1 MIDECERLYIM
12 NTVRIGL
19 GYDVHR
25 LVSGNALILGGVKIP
40 HPYGLLGHS
49 DADVITHAL
58 CDAILGAAALGD
70 LGRHFPDSDPR
81 YAGISSIKLL
91 EEVIQKIA
99 SSGWKLGNAD
109 ITLVA
114 QVPKIAPFVTE
125 MEKNISDACKVFVD
139 QINIKAT
146 TTEGL
151 GFIGTGEGMAAYA
164 VVTIASGKRLQGTA
178 SALLSGT

>member
-1 MIDECERLYIM
+1 M
-12 NTVRIGL
+12 NTIRTGF

-25 LVSGNALILGGVKIP
+25 LVTCRNLILGGVKIP

-70 LGRHFPDSDPR
+70 LGRHFPDSDPL
-81 YAGISSIKLL
+81 YAGISSIHLL
-91 EEVIQKIA
+91 EEVIQKIT
-99 SSGWKLGNAD
+99 SLNWRLGNAD

-114 QVPKIAPFVTE
+114 QAPKIAPFVAE
-125 MEKNISDACKVFVD
+125 MKKNISEVCKVSVD

-164 VVTIASGKRLQGTA
+164 VVTILRTFAV
-178 SALLSGT
+178 

>member
-1 MIDECERLYIM
+1 M
-12 NTVRIGL
+12 NTIRIGF

-25 LVSGNALILGGVKIP
+25 LVSSRNLILGGVKIP

-70 LGRHFPDSDPR
+70 LGRHFPDLDPR

-91 EEVIQKIA
+91 KEVIQKIV
-99 SSGWKLGNAD
+99 SSGWRLGNAD

-114 QVPKIAPFVTE
+114 QSPKIAPFVAE
-125 MEKNISDACKVFVD
+125 MKKNISEACKVSVD

-151 GFIGTGEGMAAYA
+151 GFTGNGEGMAAYA
-164 VVTIASGKRLQGTA
+164 VVTIIDS
-178 SALLSGT
+178 

>member
-1 MIDECERLYIM
+1 VIGECERLYIM
-12 NTVRIGL
+12 NTVRIGF
-19 GYDVHR
+19 GYDAHR
-25 LVSGNALILGGVKIP
+25 LVTGRSLILGGVKIP

-91 EEVIQKIA
+91 EKVIQKIA
-99 SSGWKLGNAD
+99 SSGWRLGNAD

-114 QVPKIAPFVTE
+114 QIPKIAPFVTK
-125 MEKNISDACKVFVD
+125 MEKNISDACRVTVD

-151 GFIGTGEGMAAYA
+151 GFTGTGEGMAAYA
-164 VVTIASGKRLQGTA
+164 VVTIASVR
-178 SALLSGT
+178 S

>member
-1 MIDECERLYIM
+1 M
-12 NTVRIGL
+12 NTVRIGF

-25 LVSGNALILGGVKIP
+25 LVPGRPLILGGVKIP
-40 HPYGLLGHS
+40 HSYGLLGHS

-70 LGRHFPDSDPR
+70 LGRHFPDTDPR

-99 SSGWKLGNAD
+99 SSGWRLGNAD

-114 QVPKIAPFVTE
+114 QAPKIVPFVTE
-125 MEKNISDACKVFVD
+125 MEKNISDACRVSVD

-151 GFIGTGEGMAAYA
+151 GFTGTGGGMAAYA
-164 VVTIASGKRLQGTA
+164 VVTIASVR
-178 SALLSGT
+178 S

>member
-1 MIDECERLYIM
+1 M
-12 NTVRIGL
+12 NTIRIGF

-25 LVSGNALILGGVKIP
+25 LVTGRSLILGGVKIP
-40 HPYGLLGHS
+40 HTYGLLGHS

-70 LGRHFPDSDPR
+70 LGRHFPDRDPR

-91 EEVIQKIA
+91 EEVIQKIV
-99 SSGWKLGNAD
+99 SSGWRLGNAD

-114 QVPKIAPFVTE
+114 QSPKITPFVAE
-125 MEKNISDACKVFVD
+125 MEKNISEACKVSVD

-151 GFIGTGEGMAAYA
+151 GFTGNREGMAAYA
-164 VVTIASGKRLQGTA
+164 VVTIIDS
-178 SALLSGT
+178 

>member
-1 MIDECERLYIM
+1 MIDERKRLYIM
-12 NTVRIGL
+12 NTIRIGC

-25 LVSGNALILGGVKIP
+25 LVSGRALVLGGVKIP

-58 CDAILGAAALGD
+58 CDAILGAAAMGD

-91 EEVIQKIA
+91 EEVVQKIA

-114 QVPKIAPFVTE
+114 QAPKIALFVTE
-125 MEKNISDACKVFVD
+125 MGKNISDACEVSVD

-151 GFIGTGEGMAAYA
+151 GFTGTGEGMAAYA
-164 VVTIASGKRLQGTA
+164 VVTIASVR
-178 SALLSGT
+178 S

>member
-1 MIDECERLYIM
+1 M
-12 NTVRIGL
+12 NTVRIGF
-19 GYDVHR
+19 GYDVHK
-25 LVSGNALILGGVKIP
+25 LVTGRALILGGVKVP
-40 HPYGLLGHS
+40 HPNGLLGHS

-70 LGRHFPDSDPR
+70 LGRHFPDSDPS
-81 YAGISSIKLL
+81 YAGISSINLL
-91 EEVIQKIA
+91 EKVVQKIA

-114 QVPKIAPFVTE
+114 QAPKIVPFVTE
-125 MEKNISDACKVFVD
+125 MEKNISKACKVSVD

-151 GFIGTGEGMAAYA
+151 GFTGTGEGMAAYA
-164 VVTIASGKRLQGTA
+164 VATIIDS
-178 SALLSGT
+178 

>member
-1 MIDECERLYIM
+1 M
-12 NTVRIGL
+12 NKLRIGF

-25 LVSGNALILGGVKIP
+25 LVEGRPLILGGVEIP

-81 YAGISSIKLL
+81 FAGISSIKLL
-91 EEVIQKIA
+91 EEVVQKIT

-114 QVPKIAPFVTE
+114 QGPKIAPFVGK
-125 MEKNISDACKVFVD
+125 MEKNIAEACKVSAK
-139 QINIKAT
+139 QINVKAT

-151 GFIGTGEGMAAYA
+151 GFTGTREGMAAYA
-164 VVTIASGKRLQGTA
+164 VVTIIDSSIASVR
-178 SALLSGT
+178 S

>member
-1 MIDECERLYIM
+1 M
-12 NTVRIGL
+12 NTIRIGC

-25 LVSGNALILGGVKIP
+25 LVSGRALILGGVKIP

-70 LGRHFPDSDPR
+70 LGRHFPDSDSR

-91 EEVIQKIA
+91 EEVVQKIT

-114 QVPKIAPFVTE
+114 QSPKIAPFVTE
-125 MEKNISDACKVFVD
+125 MEKNVSDACKVSVD

-151 GFIGTGEGMAAYA
+151 GFTGTSEGMAAYA
-164 VVTIASGKRLQGTA
+164 VVTIAPVRS
-178 SALLSGT
+178 

>member
-1 MIDECERLYIM
+1 M
-12 NTVRIGL
+12 NTVRIGF

-25 LVSGNALILGGVKIP
+25 LVSGRVLILGGVKIP
-40 HPYGLLGHS
+40 HPFGLLGHS

-70 LGRHFPDSDPR
+70 LGRHFPDSDPS

-91 EEVIQKIA
+91 KEVIQKIT
-99 SSGWKLGNAD
+99 SSGWKLVNAD

-114 QVPKIAPFVTE
+114 HAPKIVPFVTE
-125 MEKNISDACKVFVD
+125 MEKNISRACKVSAD
-139 QINIKAT
+139 RINIKAT

-151 GFIGTGEGMAAYA
+151 GFTGTGEGMAAYA
-164 VVTIASGKRLQGTA
+164 VVTIASVR
-178 SALLSGT
+178 S

>member
-1 MIDECERLYIM
+1 M
-12 NTVRIGL
+12 NTIRTGF

-25 LVSGNALILGGVKIP
+25 LVTGRTLILGGVKIP

-58 CDAILGAAALGD
+58 CDAILGATALGD
-70 LGRHFPDSDPR
+70 LGRHFPDSDSR
-81 YAGISSIKLL
+81 YAGISSIHLL
-91 EEVIQKIA
+91 EEIIQKIT
-99 SSGWKLGNAD
+99 SLDWRLGNAD

-114 QVPKIAPFVTE
+114 QAPKIAPFVAE
-125 MEKNISDACKVFVD
+125 MKKNISEACRVSVD

-151 GFIGTGEGMAAYA
+151 GFTGTGEGMAAYA
-164 VVTIASGKRLQGTA
+164 IVTILRTFAV
-178 SALLSGT
+178 

>member
-1 MIDECERLYIM
+1 M
-12 NTVRIGL
+12 NTIRTGF

-25 LVSGNALILGGVKIP
+25 LVTGRNLILGGVKIP

-70 LGRHFPDSDPR
+70 LGQHFPDNDPS
-81 YAGISSIKLL
+81 YTGISSIKLL
-91 EEVIQKIA
+91 EEVIQKIV
-99 SSGWKLGNAD
+99 SSGWRLGNAD
-109 ITLVA
+109 ITLVSQA
-114 QVPKIAPFVTE
+114 PKIAPFVAE
-125 MEKNISDACKVFVD
+125 MEKNISEACKVSVD

-151 GFIGTGEGMAAYA
+151 GFTGTGEGMAAYA
-164 VVTIASGKRLQGTA
+164 VVTIIDS
-178 SALLSGT
+178 

>member
-1 MIDECERLYIM
+1 M
-12 NTVRIGL
+12 NTVRIGF

-25 LVSGNALILGGVKIP
+25 LVSDRVLILGGIKIP
-40 HPYGLLGHS
+40 HTYGLLGHS

-91 EEVIQKIA
+91 KEVIHKIT

-114 QVPKIAPFVTE
+114 QVPKIVPFVTE
-125 MEKNISDACKVFVD
+125 MEKNISKACKVSAD
-139 QINIKAT
+139 KINIKAT

-151 GFIGTGEGMAAYA
+151 GFTGMGEGMAAYA
-164 VVTIASGKRLQGTA
+164 VVTIASVK
-178 SALLSGT
+178 S

>member
-1 MIDECERLYIM
+1 
-12 NTVRIGL
+12 
-19 GYDVHR
+19 
-25 LVSGNALILGGVKIP
+25 
-40 HPYGLLGHS
+40 
-49 DADVITHAL
+49 HAL

-70 LGRHFPDSDPR
+70 LGRHFPDSDPL

-91 EEVIQKIA
+91 EEVVQKIT

-114 QVPKIAPFVTE
+114 QAPKIAPFVTE
-125 MEKNISDACKVFVD
+125 MEKNISDACRVSVD

-151 GFIGTGEGMAAYA
+151 GFTGTGEGMAAYA
-164 VVTIASGKRLQGTA
+164 VVTIASVR
-178 SALLSGT
+178 S

>member
-1 MIDECERLYIM
+1 M
-12 NTVRIGL
+12 NTVRIGF

-25 LVSGNALILGGVKIP
+25 LVTSRALVLGGVKIP

-49 DADVITHAL
+49 DADVIIHAL

-91 EEVIQKIA
+91 EGVVQKIA

-125 MEKNISDACKVFVD
+125 MEKNISDACKVSAD
-139 QINIKAT
+139 HINIKAT

-151 GFIGTGEGMAAYA
+151 GFTGTGEGMAAYA
-164 VVTIASGKRLQGTA
+164 VVTILRVFAV
-178 SALLSGT
+178 

>member
-1 MIDECERLYIM
+1 MVIHYDKI
-12 NTVRIGL
+12 RIGF

-25 LVSGNALILGGVKIP
+25 LVESRTLVLGGVEIA

-91 EEVIQKIA
+91 KEVVQKIA
-99 SSGWKLGNAD
+99 SSGWNLGNAD

-114 QVPKIAPFVTE
+114 QAPKIASFVGE
-125 MEKNISDACKVFVD
+125 MEKNIAEACGVSEEQV
-139 QINIKAT
+139 NIKAT

-151 GFIGTGEGMAAYA
+151 GFTGTREGMAAYA
-164 VVTIASGKRLQGTA
+164 VVTIIDSSIASVR
-178 SALLSGT
+178 S

>member
-1 MIDECERLYIM
+1 M
-12 NTVRIGL
+12 NTIRTGF

-25 LVSGNALILGGVKIP
+25 LVTGRTLILGGVKIP

-81 YAGISSIKLL
+81 YAGISSIHLL
-91 EEVIQKIA
+91 EEVIQKIT
-99 SSGWKLGNAD
+99 SLDWRLGNAD

-114 QVPKIAPFVTE
+114 QAPKIAPFVAE
-125 MEKNISDACKVFVD
+125 MKKNISEACRVSVD

-151 GFIGTGEGMAAYA
+151 GFTGTGEGMAAYA
-164 VVTIASGKRLQGTA
+164 VVTIIDS
-178 SALLSGT
+178 

>member
-1 MIDECERLYIM
+1 M
-12 NTVRIGL
+12 NTIRTGF
-19 GYDVHR
+19 GYDVHK
-25 LVSGNALILGGVKIP
+25 LVTGRNLILGGVKIP

-70 LGRHFPDSDPR
+70 LGRHFPDSDPL

-91 EEVIQKIA
+91 EEVIKKIV
-99 SSGWKLGNAD
+99 SSGWRLGNAD
-109 ITLVA
+109 ITLVS
-114 QVPKIAPFVTE
+114 QIPKIAPFVAE
-125 MEKNISDACKVFVD
+125 MKKNISEACKVSVD

-151 GFIGTGEGMAAYA
+151 GFTGTGEGMAAYA
-164 VVTIASGKRLQGTA
+164 VVTIIDS
-178 SALLSGT
+178 

>member
-1 MIDECERLYIM
+1 M
-12 NTVRIGL
+12 NTIRTGL
-19 GYDVHR
+19 GYDVHKLATGR
-25 LVSGNALILGGVKIP
+25 NLILGGVKIP

-70 LGRHFPDSDPR
+70 LGQHFPDSDPL

-91 EEVIQKIA
+91 EEVIKKIV
-99 SSGWKLGNAD
+99 SSGWRLGNAD

-114 QVPKIAPFVTE
+114 QIPKIAPFVAE
-125 MEKNISDACKVFVD
+125 MKKNISEACKVSVD

-151 GFIGTGEGMAAYA
+151 GFTGTGEGMAAYA
-164 VVTIASGKRLQGTA
+164 VVTIASER
-178 SALLSGT
+178 S

>member
-1 MIDECERLYIM
+1 MM
-12 NTVRIGL
+12 NTVRIGF

-25 LVSGNALILGGVKIP
+25 LVTGRALILGGVKIP

-91 EEVIQKIA
+91 EEVVQKIA

-114 QVPKIAPFVTE
+114 QAPKIVPFVTE
-125 MEKNISDACKVFVD
+125 CSHRSPSPMPQPPGPTRSCSPLCRVCTSVR
-139 QINIKAT
+139 QP
-146 TTEGL
+146 L
-151 GFIGTGEGMAAYA
+151 L
-164 VVTIASGKRLQGTA
+164 LQSRYG
-178 SALLSGT
+178 SLRSQVGIHRGIP

>member
-1 MIDECERLYIM
+1 M
-12 NTVRIGL
+12 NTVRIGF

-25 LVSGNALILGGVKIP
+25 LVSGRVLILGGIKIP
-40 HPYGLLGHS
+40 HTYGLLGHS

-91 EEVIQKIA
+91 RDVIHKIT

-114 QVPKIAPFVTE
+114 QAPKIVPFVTE
-125 MEKNISDACKVFVD
+125 MEKNISKACKVSMD

-151 GFIGTGEGMAAYA
+151 GQVGGGDAMAALCA
-164 VVTIASGKRLQGTA
+164 VLIEKPGAPL
-178 SALLSGT
+178 

>member
-1 MIDECERLYIM
+1 M
-12 NTVRIGL
+12 NTVRIGF

-25 LVSGNALILGGVKIP
+25 LVTGRTLILGGVKIP
-40 HPYGLLGHS
+40 HPYGLFGHS

-91 EEVIQKIA
+91 EEVVRKIT

-114 QVPKIAPFVTE
+114 QSPKIASFVTE
-125 MEKNISDACKVFVD
+125 MEKNISEACRVSVD

-151 GFIGTGEGMAAYA
+151 GFTGTGEGMAAYA
-164 VVTIASGKRLQGTA
+164 VVTIASVR
-178 SALLSGT
+178 S

>member
-1 MIDECERLYIM
+1 M
-12 NTVRIGL
+12 NTIRTGF

-25 LVSGNALILGGVKIP
+25 LVTGRSLILGGVKIP

-70 LGRHFPDSDPR
+70 LGQHFPDNDPR
-81 YAGISSIKLL
+81 YTGISSIKLL
-91 EEVIQKIA
+91 EEVIQKIV
-99 SSGWKLGNAD
+99 SFGWRLGNAD
-109 ITLVA
+109 ITLVSQA
-114 QVPKIAPFVTE
+114 PKIAPFVAE
-125 MEKNISDACKVFVD
+125 MKKNISEACKVSVD

-151 GFIGTGEGMAAYA
+151 GFTGTGEGMAAYA
-164 VVTIASGKRLQGTA
+164 VVTIASER
-178 SALLSGT
+178 S